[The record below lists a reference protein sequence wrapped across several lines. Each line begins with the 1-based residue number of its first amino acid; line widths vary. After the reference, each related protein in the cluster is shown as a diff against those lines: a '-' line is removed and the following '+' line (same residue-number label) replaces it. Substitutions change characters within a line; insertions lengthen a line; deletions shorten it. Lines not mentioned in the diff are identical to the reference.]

1 MKLYRFPLLLL
12 LVMAGLNCAPANGP
26 IPSEP
31 VIMPLAVGNEWIGR
45 INRYDSH
52 AKLDSTWL
60 DTLRV
65 LRSEVADGETWY
77 YANTPVIYGPDTLY
91 AWFTNRPD
99 GLYTRDIEDYPEDHG
114 KVYRCAKYPARPGDI
129 CATFDSTFDTLGNG
143 LYDGVSV
150 DTTNLRFNAP
160 AGIFNCDVY
169 RGFYYNRDEDEIM
182 SGYAPGKYLAPG
194 VGLIAF
200 GYFQAD
206 GSHDSASGGDHTW
219 QLVRAILH

>member
-1 MKLYRFPLLLL
+1 MKLCGTLFFTSLTIL
-12 LVMAGLNCAPANGP
+12 ALNCAPANGP
-26 IPSEP
+26 LPTQQ

-45 INRYDSH
+45 VNRYDSH
-52 AKLDSTWL
+52 EKFDSTWL

-65 LRSEVADGETWY
+65 LRSEDTGGETWY

-99 GLYTRDIEDYPEDHG
+99 GLYTRDMEDHG
-114 KVYRCAKYPARPGDI
+114 KTYRAAKYPARPGDI

-150 DTTNLRFNAP
+150 DTTNWLFNAP
-160 AGIFNCDVY
+160 AGIFNCSVY
-169 RGFYYNRDEDEIM
+169 RGFYYSRNYDEIQ
-182 SGYAPGKYLAPG
+182 SAYEPGRYLAPG